1 MASPKKV
8 MIGFKTDP
16 EIKEK
21 LEAMAYAEDRS
32 VSYIVNRIIAKEL
45 SEVQKP
51 EQVIEY
57 INGLSFTSYADFLR
71 KVIEDNKYSW
81 IKRDL
86 GEMQAYFLVCDRLGV
101 VPDPAQIE
109 SFCLEEE
116 S

>member
-1 MASPKKV
+1 MASTKKV

-45 SEVQKP
+45 NEVQKP

-57 INGLSFTSYADFLR
+57 IDGLSFTSYADFLR

-86 GEMQAYFLVCDRLGV
+86 GELQAYLFVCERLGV
-101 VPDPAQIE
+101 IPDPEKVE
-109 SFCLEEE
+109 SFGLENET
-116 S
+116 

>member
-1 MASPKKV
+1 MATTKKV

-32 VSYIVNRIIAKEL
+32 VSYIVNRIIAKEIQEIQ
-45 SEVQKP
+45 SP
-51 EQVIEY
+51 EQVLEY
-57 INGLSFTSYADFLR
+57 IDSLTFTSYTDFLH

-86 GEMQAYFLVCDRLGV
+86 GEMQTYFLVCDRLGV
-101 VPDPAQIE
+101 APDPDKIE
-109 SFCLEEE
+109 SFDN
-116 S
+116 